1 MGAHFYS
8 NQARSRPTEKFMQ
21 TTHYQFDPIDKEYLR
36 LMGRLG
42 AGKRLLAMVDAH
54 ELVYGLIRGRLR
66 RRHPDLSALEMSQML
81 LQEIAR
87 ADARRP

>member
-1 MGAHFYS
+1 ML
-8 NQARSRPTEKFMQ
+8 
-21 TTHYQFDPIDKEYLR
+21 TTQYQFDPIDEEYLR
-36 LMGRLG
+36 LLGRLG
-42 AGKRLLAMVDAH
+42 AGRRLLAMVDGH

-66 RRHPDLSALEMSQML
+66 RRHPDISATEMGQMV